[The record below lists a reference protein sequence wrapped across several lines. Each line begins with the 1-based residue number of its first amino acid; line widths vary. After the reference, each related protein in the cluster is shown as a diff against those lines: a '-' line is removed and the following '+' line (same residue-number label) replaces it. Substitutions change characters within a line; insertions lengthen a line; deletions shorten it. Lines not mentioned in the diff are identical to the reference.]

1 MRSDGHHAEAMWLP
15 TAAGRSPGN
24 LDMAFFVRELA
35 RSGG

>member
-1 MRSDGHHAEAMWLP
+1 MRSDGHQAAAMWLP
-15 TAAGRSPGN
+15 TAGRSPGN